1 VFLLV
6 FVLRVAAT
14 GPASAVAR
22 VVGFDDFDRFVAIT
36 AQEIEDPSMG
46 HIGQCHDGESEQG
59 SGDQS
64 PW

>member
-1 VFLLV
+1 VFLLVLVFV

-36 AQEIEDPSMG
+36 A
-46 HIGQCHDGESEQG
+46 
-59 SGDQS
+59 
-64 PW
+64 

>member
-1 VFLLV
+1 MFLLV

-36 AQEIEDPSMG
+36 A
-46 HIGQCHDGESEQG
+46 
-59 SGDQS
+59 
-64 PW
+64 